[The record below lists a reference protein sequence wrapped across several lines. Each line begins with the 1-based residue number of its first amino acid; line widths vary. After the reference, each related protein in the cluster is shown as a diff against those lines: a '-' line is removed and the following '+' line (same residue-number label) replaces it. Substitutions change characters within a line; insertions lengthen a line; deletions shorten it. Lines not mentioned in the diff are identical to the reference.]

1 MRITRERE
9 DCSVTRNRREGTEMW
24 TTIVRRTQL
33 SRSCFSALKQDVRS
47 GNSGSPVVAMM
58 QATESGHHDNFAP
71 GLRIIHRYTAGRCF
85 LGQREMRPI
94 LMVVANVLIHKPF

>member
-47 GNSGSPVVAMM
+47 GNW
-58 QATESGHHDNFAP
+58 
-71 GLRIIHRYTAGRCF
+71 GLRRNGTENRVKRRTVAKMDGQFADSQIDMAFVI
-85 LGQREMRPI
+85 LGS
-94 LMVVANVLIHKPF
+94 MV

>member
-1 MRITRERE
+1 
-9 DCSVTRNRREGTEMW
+9 
-24 TTIVRRTQL
+24 
-33 SRSCFSALKQDVRS
+33 
-47 GNSGSPVVAMM
+47 MM